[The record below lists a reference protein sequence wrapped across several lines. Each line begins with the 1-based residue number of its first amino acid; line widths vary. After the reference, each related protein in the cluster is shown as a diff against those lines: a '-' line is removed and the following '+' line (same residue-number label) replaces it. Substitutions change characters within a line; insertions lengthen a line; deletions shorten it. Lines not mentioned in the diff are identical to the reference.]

1 MLGEEGKGNGEKVR
15 ELHQNVCCA
24 VYCILLDYK
33 KRILQ
38 RHDPRAPSRILLGVE
53 MRILLFFVTV
63 TMSALDFYI
72 HRFSLFFVALFCC
85 SSTLFSTFLSVCFRL
100 ALRMRAQ
107 QPPTARRVTFLGMQV
122 KKYKRLL
129 FLACFVFVSISNFYD
144 LA

>member
-1 MLGEEGKGNGEKVR
+1 M
-15 ELHQNVCCA
+15 HQNVCCA

-72 HRFSLFFVALFCC
+72 HRFSFFFLPFSAASPHCFPLFYPF
-85 SSTLFSTFLSVCFRL
+85 CFRL
-100 ALRMRAQ
+100 TLRMRAQ
-107 QPPTARRVTFLGMQV
+107 QPPTSGRVTFLGMQV

-129 FLACFVFVSISNFYD
+129 FLACFVFVSISSFYD